1 MNVMNDI
8 AKKTMVSTVKSILN
22 DTGIIAELH
31 TAATNSLKNL
41 SEEAKQKIGA
51 EMALF
56 NQQYVYPHGFA
67 PTAAPGAVAPAATG
81 GKSKTRKRAASR
93 KRSRSRK
100 SKSDK

>member
-1 MNVMNDI
+1 MD
-8 AKKTMVSTVKSILN
+8 SLKSAAISAATRALLT
-22 DTGIIAELH
+22 DTNMMASLQ
-31 TAATNSLKNL
+31 TAAMDSLNGL
-41 SEEAKQKIGA
+41 SEEAKRKIG
-51 EMALF
+51 EKMALF

-67 PTAAPGAVAPAATG
+67 PAAAPGAVAPAAAG